1 MTGSEDLP
9 ICIIYAG
16 PIRSDIGKTHAGLEW
31 SEMSAGSMQGLGE
44 DSGVPGMT
52 PAPAP
57 VEGDISAGRLQE
69 TSGVPDGLTLHLAA
83 RN

>member
-1 MTGSEDLP
+1 MTGSDDLP
-9 ICIIYAG
+9 ICIVYAG

-57 VEGDISAGRLQE
+57 VEGDTSSGRLQ
-69 TSGVPDGLTLHLAA
+69 GTLGEPVSPTLRPAA